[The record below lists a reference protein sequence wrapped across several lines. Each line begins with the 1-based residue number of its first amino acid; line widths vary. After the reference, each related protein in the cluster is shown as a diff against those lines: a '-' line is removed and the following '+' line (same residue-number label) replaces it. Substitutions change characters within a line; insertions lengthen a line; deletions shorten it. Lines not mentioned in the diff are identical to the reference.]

1 MKPFRFMTSL
11 PGLGDVSTWRD
22 RVRRIEDLGFDTVAI
37 SDHLT
42 GGWSMDP
49 VVAMTVAAEATTR
62 LRVATVVLAN
72 PLRHPVLVHRALAN
86 LDVFSGGR
94 VEIGIGAGWQRADH
108 DAVGIELDPPG
119 VRLERLEE
127 SLELL
132 LALFRGE
139 RIEHQGKYYRASGVD
154 GVPAPVQRP
163 HPPLLVGGGGQRVL
177 TLAGRLAD
185 IAGITLQ
192 QSTDGVLARHHQEQT
207 VDRLAQKV
215 EWVRAGARAAGRD
228 PAEVELQLSMVRVRV
243 SVGGAAHEW
252 RSSLGAGETP
262 GFATLDGDV
271 DHCVDTL
278 LRLREEHGVS
288 YIHLG
293 NNLDAVAPIVAAMA
307 GR

>member
-22 RVRRIEDLGFDTVAI
+22 RVRRIEDLGFDTAAV

-72 PLRHPVLVHRALAN
+72 PLRHPVLVHRAMAN

-94 VEIGIGAGWQRADH
+94 LEVGIGAGWQKADH
-108 DAVGIELDPPG
+108 DAIGVELDPPG
-119 VRLERLEE
+119 ARLERLEE
-127 SLELL
+127 SLQIM
-132 LALFRGE
+132 LALFRGGRVSHE
-139 RIEHQGKYYRASGVD
+139 GRYYRVSGVD

-163 HPPLLVGGGGQRVL
+163 HPPLLVGGGAQRVL
-177 TLAGRLAD
+177 TLAGRMAD

-192 QSTDGVLARHHQEQT
+192 QAAAGTLERHTDEGSP
-207 VDRLAQKV
+207 DRLAQKV
-215 EWVRAGARAAGRD
+215 GWVRAGARAAGRD
-228 PAEVELQLSMVRVRV
+228 PDEVELHLSMVRVRV
-243 SVGGAAHEW
+243 TDGAAVHEW
-252 RSSLGAGETP
+252 RSSLGSGETP
-262 GFATLDGDV
+262 GFATLDGDPAQ
-271 DHCVDTL
+271 CVEAL
-278 LRLREEHGVS
+278 LKLREEHGVS
-288 YIHLG
+288 YLHLG
-293 NNLDAVAPIVAAMA
+293 NNLDAAAPIVAALA

>member
-1 MKPFRFMTSL
+1 MRPFRFMTSL

-62 LRVATVVLAN
+62 LRVASVVLAN
-72 PLRHPVLVHRALAN
+72 PLRHPVLVHRAMAN

-94 VEIGIGAGWQRADH
+94 VEIGIGAGWQKADH

-119 VRLERLEE
+119 ARLDRLEE
-127 SLELL
+127 SLQVM

-139 RIEHQGKYYRASGVD
+139 RVSHDGRYYRVGGVD

-177 TLAGRLAD
+177 TLAGRIAD

-192 QSTDGVLARHHQEQT
+192 QAADGALQRHGDEGSAY
-207 VDRLAQKV
+207 RLAQKV
-215 EWVRAGARAAGRD
+215 GWVRAGALAAGRD
-228 PAEVELQLSMVRVRV
+228 PDGIELQLSMVRVRV
-243 SVGGAAHEW
+243 TAGTAVHEW
-252 RSSLGAGETP
+252 RSSLGAGDTP
-262 GFATLDGDV
+262 GYATLDGDPEQ
-271 DHCVDTL
+271 CVETL
-278 LRLREEHGVS
+278 LKLREEHGVS

-293 NNLDAVAPIVAAMA
+293 NNLDAAAPIVAALA